1 MSVKNGLLAILCMGD
16 CHGYQ
21 LKYEL
26 TTRTGSVLDVNIGQV
41 YSTLERLQRDGLV
54 KQKAAKSQDSVQQLF
69 SITSAGRRE
78 ANHWLDT
85 PVLDV
90 SDMRHD
96 LATKLALAV
105 TLPGVDVA
113 AIVNSQR
120 AADIQLLQSLTLQKR
135 YAEPA
140 NTTEIAETLITD
152 RQIFSVEAELRWLD
166 HIEQVLKESKTRGL
180 ATDVDLSTY
189 EAKRGRP
196 SKIQT
201 KNQGEK

>member
-54 KQKAAKSQDSVQQLF
+54 KQKAAKSQDAVQQLF

-120 AADIQLLQSLTLQKR
+120 AADIQLLQSLTLRKR
-135 YAEPA
+135 SVEPA

-166 HIEQVLKESKTRGL
+166 HIELVLKDSKTRGL

-196 SKIQT
+196 SKTQT
-201 KNQGEK
+201 KNQGE

>member
-54 KQKAAKSQDSVQQLF
+54 KQKAAKSQDAVQQLF

-78 ANHWLDT
+78 ANHWLNT

-120 AADIQLLQSLTLQKR
+120 AADIQLLQSLTLRKR
-135 YAEPA
+135 SVEPA

-166 HIEQVLKESKTRGL
+166 HIELVLKDSKTRGL

-196 SKIQT
+196 SKTQT
-201 KNQGEK
+201 KNQGE

>member
-54 KQKAAKSQDSVQQLF
+54 KQKAAKPQDSVQQLF

-135 YAEPA
+135 SAEPA

-196 SKIQT
+196 SKFQT

>member
-1 MSVKNGLLAILCMGD
+1 MSVKNGLLAILSLGD

-26 TTRTGSVLDVNIGQV
+26 TNRTGSALDINIGQI
-41 YSTLERLQRDGLV
+41 YSTLERLERDGLV
-54 KQKAAKSQDSVQQLF
+54 KQKKGKSQESGQQLF
-69 SITSAGRRE
+69 SITSTGRRE
-78 ANHWLDT
+78 ANLWLQT
-85 PVLDV
+85 PVLYV

-113 AIVNSQR
+113 VIVNSQR
-120 AADIQLLQSLTLQKR
+120 AADMQLLQSLTLQKR
-135 YAEPA
+135 SVEPS
-140 NTTEIAETLITD
+140 NSTEVTEVLLTD

-166 HIEQVLKESKTRGL
+166 HIEEVLKNSKTRGL
-180 ATDVDLSTY
+180 ATNVDLSTY

-196 SKIQT
+196 SKAQP
-201 KNQGEK
+201 KHQGD

>member
-120 AADIQLLQSLTLQKR
+120 AADIQLLQSLTLRKR
-135 YAEPA
+135 SVEPA

-166 HIEQVLKESKTRGL
+166 HIELVLKDSKTRGL

-196 SKIQT
+196 SKTQT
-201 KNQGEK
+201 KNQGE

>member
-1 MSVKNGLLAILCMGD
+1 MSVKNGLLAILCLGD

-26 TTRTGSVLDVNIGQV
+26 TTRTGSILDVNIGQV
-41 YSTLERLQRDGLV
+41 YSTLERLQRDGFV

-78 ANHWLDT
+78 ANDWLDA

-135 YAEPA
+135 SAEPA
-140 NTTEIAETLITD
+140 NTTEIAGALITD

-166 HIEQVLKESKTRGL
+166 HIEQILKESKARGL
-180 ATDVDLSTY
+180 TTDVDLSTY

-196 SKIQT
+196 SKTQK
-201 KNQGEK
+201 KNQGE

>member
-1 MSVKNGLLAILCMGD
+1 LGD

-26 TTRTGSVLDVNIGQV
+26 TTRTGSILDVNIGQV

-54 KQKAAKSQDSVQQLF
+54 KQKAAKSQDAVQQLF

-120 AADIQLLQSLTLQKR
+120 AADIQLLQSLTLRKR
-135 YAEPA
+135 SVEPA

-166 HIEQVLKESKTRGL
+166 HIELVLKDSKTRGL

-196 SKIQT
+196 SKTQT
-201 KNQGEK
+201 KNQGE

>member
-90 SDMRHD
+90 SDM
-96 LATKLALAV
+96 
-105 TLPGVDVA
+105 
-113 AIVNSQR
+113 
-120 AADIQLLQSLTLQKR
+120 
-135 YAEPA
+135 
-140 NTTEIAETLITD
+140 
-152 RQIFSVEAELRWLD
+152 
-166 HIEQVLKESKTRGL
+166 
-180 ATDVDLSTY
+180 
-189 EAKRGRP
+189 
-196 SKIQT
+196 
-201 KNQGEK
+201 

>member
-1 MSVKNGLLAILCMGD
+1 MSVKNGLLAILCLGD

-26 TTRTGSVLDVNIGQV
+26 TTRTGSILDVNIGQV
-41 YSTLERLQRDGLV
+41 YSTLERLQRDGFV

-78 ANHWLDT
+78 ANDWLDA

-135 YAEPA
+135 SAEPA
-140 NTTEIAETLITD
+140 NTTEIAGALITD

-166 HIEQVLKESKTRGL
+166 HIEQILKESKTRGL
-180 ATDVDLSTY
+180 TTDVDLSTY

-196 SKIQT
+196 SKTQT
-201 KNQGEK
+201 KNQGE